1 MKYIFTC
8 RSITDTVVVPGEL
21 IDEYMKNAS
30 GEYIKIYLYILRHAN
45 MELAA
50 EDIADALNVT
60 EGDVER
66 AISYWE
72 RAEAILKIG
81 VKRKNNSEDSISEVG
96 KDSVNIPE
104 GIVSNLSKSDIPSRI
119 DVNTEKLKDDEAF
132 SSLVYS
138 SQKYL
143 GKIFKQTDLEIFAYM
158 YDVLKIPVEVLEY
171 IVELT
176 AQKGKK
182 SVRYVEAIA
191 LDFHAKGITTIA
203 QAKADSTLYTG
214 EVYGVMKNFGIS
226 KREPSSDEL
235 KYINKWFKMYGF
247 SKEIVFEACDRTIR
261 NVGNPNFPYA
271 DKILT
276 NLYVNKVKE
285 IKDIEKLDERHN
297 EINEKSRV
305 QNDLRSRKK
314 TTFNNI
320 AQRDTDIN
328 SRAIQR
334 LKEKLKEEEG
344 NGTK

>member
-276 NLYVNKVKE
+276 NWYVNKVK
-285 IKDIEKLDERHN
+285 
-297 EINEKSRV
+297 
-305 QNDLRSRKK
+305 NDLRSRKK